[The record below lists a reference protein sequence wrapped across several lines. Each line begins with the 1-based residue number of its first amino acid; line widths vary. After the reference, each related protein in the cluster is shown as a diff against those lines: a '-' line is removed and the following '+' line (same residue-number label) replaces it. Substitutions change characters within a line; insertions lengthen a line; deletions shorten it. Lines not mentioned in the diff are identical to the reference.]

1 MGEVLEVGVFPEVGE
16 VSQTEVGEVSQTEVV
31 LRWGRFLRPKRPKK
45 RNSKSTRRTVREKT
59 YRNATHYLGNPFLIG
74 FYLYH

>member
-1 MGEVLEVGVFPEVGE
+1 M
-16 VSQTEVGEVSQTEVV
+16 
-31 LRWGRFLRPKRPKK
+31 KA
-45 RNSKSTRRTVREKT
+45 RNFERCDAVRMQYALLYYTVREKT

>member
-16 VSQTEVGEVSQTEVV
+16 VSQTEVVPEMEVV

-45 RNSKSTRRTVREKT
+45 RNSKSTRRVTMPHAAVQK
-59 YRNATHYLGNPFLIG
+59 NLIFLP
-74 FYLYH
+74 